1 MPAAPRKHVT
11 PDEFRRLVSASTE
24 VGRQHVRDKT
34 LIQMM
39 YYHGLRVAEVTALQW
54 SDIDW
59 RTEQLHVA
67 RVKNGLASTHP
78 IQGGRGQELRSIRAL
93 RREMGERISGADP
106 AGYMFQS
113 ERGGPLSPDM
123 VERIVA
129 RAGAIAGLG
138 FHVHPH
144 MLRHGCGFKLANA
157 GVDTR
162 TIQAYLGH
170 SQISSTVI
178 YTALSAGRFKDIM
191 RD

>member
-1 MPAAPRKHVT
+1 MATPPRKHVT
-11 PDEFRRLVSASTE
+11 PDEFSRMVSAATD

-34 LIQMM
+34 LIQML
-39 YYHGLRVAEVTALQW
+39 YYHGLRVAEAVSLQW

-59 RTEQLHVA
+59 RSEHIHVA
-67 RVKNGLASTHP
+67 RVKNGIAGTHP
-78 IQGGRGQELRSIRAL
+78 IQGGRGQELRSLRAL
-93 RREMGERISGADP
+93 KRAMGDSITGAEP
-106 AGYMFQS
+106 LGYIFRS
-113 ERGGPLSPDM
+113 ERGGPLSADM

-144 MLRHGCGFKLANA
+144 MLRHGCGFKLANS

-178 YTALSAGRFKDIM
+178 YTALSAGRFKNLM